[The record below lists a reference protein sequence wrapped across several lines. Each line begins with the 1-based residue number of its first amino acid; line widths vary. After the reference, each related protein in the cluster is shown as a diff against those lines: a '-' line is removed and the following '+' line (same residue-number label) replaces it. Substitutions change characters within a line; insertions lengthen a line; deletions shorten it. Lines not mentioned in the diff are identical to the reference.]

1 MKRILL
7 GVVGVALGLLAG
19 VRAVD
24 AAATRAEKCA
34 VAELKVAG
42 AKAAAKLRCPE
53 KALTQ
58 GRALTSACLARA
70 DASFTAAFAN
80 VEAKGCAT
88 RATWRQSR
96 TAWMRSWLDRDET
109 GRPRLNPSPRSS

>member
-7 GVVGVALGLLAG
+7 GVVGVALGLLAP

-34 VAELKVAG
+34 AAELKAAG
-42 AKAAAKLRCPE
+42 KKAAAKLRCHE

-58 GRALTSACLARA
+58 GKAVTSTCLAGANARFA
-70 DASFTAAFAN
+70 VAFAK
-80 VEAKGCAT
+80 VEARGCAT
-88 RATWRQSR
+88 ADDLAAIEDRVDRFVAGLLDTATGG
-96 TAWMRSWLDRDET
+96 DRD
-109 GRPRLNPSPRSS
+109 

>member
-7 GVVGVALGLLAG
+7 GVVGGALGLLTA

-34 VAELKVAG
+34 AAELKAAG
-42 AKAAAKLRCPE
+42 AKASAKLRCHE

-58 GRALTSACLARA
+58 GKAVTSACLA
-70 DASFTAAFAN
+70 
-80 VEAKGCAT
+80 VEVVV
-88 RATWRQSR
+88 
-96 TAWMRSWLDRDET
+96 
-109 GRPRLNPSPRSS
+109 PRKE

>member
-1 MKRILL
+1 MGRILL
-7 GVVGVALGLLAG
+7 VVVSVALSVLAG
-19 VRAVD
+19 VRGAD

-70 DASFTAAFAN
+70 DASFTAACAN

-96 TAWMRSWLDRDET
+96 TGWMASWLDRDET

>member
-7 GVVGVALGLLAG
+7 SVVGVALGLLRA

-34 VAELKVAG
+34 AVELKAAG
-42 AKAAAKLRCPE
+42 KKVDAKLRCQE

-58 GRALTSACLARA
+58 GKAVTSACLAGANAR
-70 DASFTAAFAN
+70 FAVGFAK
-80 VEAKGCAT
+80 VEARGCAT
-88 RATWRQSR
+88 ADDLAEIEDRVDRFVAGLLDTATGG
-96 TAWMRSWLDRDET
+96 D
-109 GRPRLNPSPRSS
+109 